1 LPALFPAGSRLCPID
16 LTGDV
21 VDRRVPKMTNKRKR
35 SPSIEVEERPR
46 KKAKIKFL
54 GFVDLTE

>member
-1 LPALFPAGSRLCPID
+1 
-16 LTGDV
+16 
-21 VDRRVPKMTNKRKR
+21 MTNKRKR
-35 SPSIEVEERPR
+35 LPSIEVEECQH